1 VELTP
6 AHRRILIWSCCGAA
20 LILIAMIVTG
30 VAWAR
35 FTRKIDAQL
44 DAGPF
49 SHTFNFYAVG
59 EQITPGDQISE
70 DDLVSALRRCTT
82 HGVSF
87 EDGDHQVTVHTGK
100 TGARIHFDKG
110 VVTGLTDLAGGK
122 LADYELPP
130 QMIANLSEDGREKRI
145 MVRYQDLPPV
155 LVQAVISAED
165 KHFFQHVGLDIP
177 RIAKAAWVDFKDR
190 KKEQGAS
197 TLTMQLARNL
207 YLDPDKTWRRKS
219 AECMITLHLEQR
231 LSKKKIFE
239 HYANQ
244 VYLGSRGT
252 FHIHGFG
259 QAARA
264 YFNKDVRNLNLPEAA
279 LLAGIIQRPSWF
291 NPIRYPERAVERR
304 NLVLMLMREN
314 RWITP
319 AQYEQAAAAPLKLE
333 SGATELSETQYFVD
347 LLGDDLQKRLEDRE
361 LKGVSNVYTT
371 LDLRLQAA
379 AEKAIRDG
387 MENVDREL
395 ARQNKKGATRA
406 APQVVLI
413 AMDPHTG
420 EIKALCGGRN
430 YSVSQLNRAVS
441 RRPPG
446 SAFKPFVYAA
456 ALSSAVEGY
465 GPVFTPSSVVL
476 DQPTV
481 FRFANQTYSPDNF
494 KHGFHGTVTYK
505 QALAKSMNVAA
516 VKVGELVGFDKVVA
530 LAKRAG
536 MNEDIRPT
544 PAVALG
550 SYDVTPLEIAGA
562 YTVFAN
568 GGMRVSPQMFT
579 TIRDSRDQS
588 VLSGEME
595 TRRVLDPRVTFLM
608 VDMLQE
614 VMRSGTAA
622 GVRSRGF
629 KLPAA
634 GKTGTSHDGWFA
646 GFTSELLCVV
656 WIGYDDYHELGLEGA
671 RSALPVWTEFMQEA
685 TRYKRYREAKAF
697 PQPAGVLRAT
707 VDPTT
712 GLLAMPYCPW
722 VESSWFVA
730 GTEPTSFCELHQ
742 EKEQQIVSPVTVL
755 ANVIAVH

>member
-1 VELTP
+1 
-6 AHRRILIWSCCGAA
+6 
-20 LILIAMIVTG
+20 MIVLG
-30 VAWAR
+30 VAWHR
-35 FTRKIDAQL
+35 FTRRIDTQL

-49 SHTFNFYAVG
+49 AHTFNFYAVG
-59 EQITPGDQISE
+59 EPIAPGDRVSE
-70 DDLVSALRRCTT
+70 DELVSALRRCTT
-82 HGVSF
+82 QGVTF
-87 EDGDHQVTVHTGK
+87 EAAANQITIHTGK
-100 TGARIHFDKG
+100 TGARISFDRG
-110 VVTGLTDLAGGK
+110 VVNGVSDLGGSK
-122 LADYELPP
+122 LSEYALPP

-145 MVRYQDLPPV
+145 LVRYQDLPPV
-155 LVQAVISAED
+155 LVKAVISTED
-165 KHFFQHVGLDIP
+165 KHFFQHVGLDVP

-197 TLTMQLARNL
+197 TITMQLARNL
-207 YLDPDKTWRRKS
+207 YLDPDKNWKRKA
-219 AECMITLHLEQR
+219 AEGLITLHLEQK

-244 VYLGSRGT
+244 VYLGSRGS

-259 QAARA
+259 QAAWA
-264 YFNKDVRNLNLPEAA
+264 YFNKDVCKLNLPEAA

-291 NPIRYPERAVERR
+291 NPILYPERARERR
-304 NLVLMLMREN
+304 NLVLGLMREN
-314 RWITP
+314 HWIG
-319 AQYEQAAAAPLKLE
+319 QSEYEQAADLPLELAT
-333 SGATELSETQYFVD
+333 GASDLSETQYFVD
-347 LLGDDLQKRLEDRE
+347 LLGDDLQKRLEDRG
-361 LKGVSNVYTT
+361 LHSVSNVYST

-379 AEKAIRDG
+379 AEKAIRAG

-395 ARQNKKGATRA
+395 ARQYRNKPGPHA
-406 APQVVLI
+406 APQVALI
-413 AMDPHTG
+413 ALDPHTG

-430 YSVSQLNRAVS
+430 YSVSQLNRALAH
-441 RRPPG
+441 RPPG

-456 ALSSAVEGY
+456 ALDTAVQGY
-465 GPVFTPSSVVL
+465 GTVLTPSSVV
-476 DQPTV
+476 DDTPTV
-481 FRFANQTYSPDNF
+481 FSFSNQTYAPDNY
-494 KHGFHGTVTYK
+494 KHGFHGTVTLK

-516 VKVGELVGFDKVVA
+516 VRVGELVGFDKVVA
-530 LAKRAG
+530 LAKGAG
-536 MNEDIRPT
+536 MNEDIRAT

-568 GGMRVSPQMFT
+568 GGMRVSPQLFT
-579 TIRDSRDQS
+579 SVRNQRGEP
-588 VLSGEME
+588 VLSGESE
-595 TRRVLDPRVTFLM
+595 TRRVLDPRVAFLM

-614 VMRSGTAA
+614 VMRTGTAA

-634 GKTGTSHDGWFA
+634 GKTGTSHDGWFV

-656 WIGYDDYHELGLEGA
+656 WIGFDDYHELGLEGA

-685 TRYKRYREAKAF
+685 TRYKRYREAKPF

-730 GTEPTSFCELHQ
+730 GTEPASFCELHQ
-742 EKEQQIVSPVTVL
+742 QNEEQIVSPVTVL
-755 ANVIAVH
+755 ANVTAVH